1 MCVLLHF
8 IPIYLFITYTARG
21 MHKVPC
27 RSARRA
33 VHRGLLHGSNGGNG
47 GPWNFDQSIIA
58 CENHR
63 RRGKEAYPKN
73 SKCSDGQLVAKM
85 AAKLMFRLL
94 SKYLPLNLWSGL
106 VGMTLLGMLLDVL
119 PFFTLPSPRKRAFRA
134 SFSRMTFISISF
146 ILSSLSILRR
156 RVSMSSLNSLIRI
169 SRRCAH
175 LTKNF

>member
-1 MCVLLHF
+1 MRSVAFHSNLSFYYIHGTGHAQSSM
-8 IPIYLFITYTARG
+8 LFCTPGSTQ
-21 MHKVPC
+21 
-27 RSARRA
+27 
-33 VHRGLLHGSNGGNG
+33 GLLHGSNGGNG

-63 RRGKEAYPKN
+63 RRGKKAYPKN

-119 PFFTLPSPRKRAFRA
+119 PFFTLPSPRKRAFRPP
-134 SFSRMTFISISF
+134 SQE
-146 ILSSLSILRR
+146 
-156 RVSMSSLNSLIRI
+156 
-169 SRRCAH
+169 
-175 LTKNF
+175 